1 MPAGK
6 HRAGPW
12 GEVKLTVASSPPPIS
27 REVTGKEANASFLLP
42 GLFSHETLVSSLN
55 TAGSGRHPGKP
66 GVLTPRSPPLGLGPG
81 YRAGVSVCTLTLP
94 EDTPE
99 ELAPSTPGK
108 HDGNPG
114 TAQHPAWPAHSE
126 GVLFLLQP
134 TASFLF

>member
-1 MPAGK
+1 MPHSCFQVFSAT
-6 HRAGPW
+6 RP
-12 GEVKLTVASSPPPIS
+12 S
-27 REVTGKEANASFLLP
+27 LP
-42 GLFSHETLVSSLN
+42 SQIRQVLADTQENQVSN
-55 TAGSGRHPGKP
+55 
-66 GVLTPRSPPLGLGPG
+66 RSPPLGLGPG
-81 YRAGVSVCTLTLP
+81 LQGVGVSVCTLTLP